1 MVVNVEYRMGPE
13 HKFPAC
19 YTDAEAVVRWALDN
33 KQELAN
39 NSSAIVGVAG
49 DSAGANLSA
58 SVCHIVNGLAY
69 QVTFMFKRSDQLKR
83 ESNFNRRLEA
93 SCGSNLIDLHMNQCV
108 VHLRWRLYLLWIFVY
123 DSQGYSLLVSQ

>member
-19 YTDAEAVVRWALDN
+19 YTDAKAVVRWALDN
-33 KQELAN
+33 KRELAN

-69 QVTFMFKRSDQLKR
+69 QVTFMFKCSDQLERATSIAGWKP
-83 ESNFNRRLEA
+83 
-93 SCGSNLIDLHMNQCV
+93 
-108 VHLRWRLYLLWIFVY
+108 
-123 DSQGYSLLVSQ
+123 LVAQI